1 MKNAMKKLAPNQT
14 PHRLKALRA
23 AMFKHKLQGYLVPR
37 QDEFQGEYVAAYAD
51 RLKWLSG
58 FSGSWGMAIVA
69 TRKAAIFVDGRYTV
83 QVREQVD
90 QKFFTPKHLINEPPA
105 DWIAQNFKSGDHIG
119 FDPWLMNMSEA
130 RRLAASCAK
139 QGAKLV
145 AVSQNLIDSI
155 WDDQPARPATTIEA
169 HPLRHAGTPSPD
181 KRAMIAAELKQR
193 NADAIIL
200 ADPASVAWA
209 LNLRASDVPH
219 TPFALCYALVEK
231 SGKATLFA
239 DAKRLSP
246 KLKAEFGNAVT
257 VEQPE
262 KLAAK
267 LAGLGKAKSTV
278 MLDPALAPE
287 HFRILLEKAG
297 AKIVEAADPC
307 ILPKAR
313 KSKAEQKGA
322 REAQIRDGAAL
333 CNFLCWLQGEAP
345 KGKLTEAATAEKL
358 HAFRQQSPLLRDLS
372 FESISAAGRNAALPH
387 YHAKGDGSRLKLNQI
402 YLIDSG
408 GQYPDGTTDVTRTVI
423 IGKPT
428 AEMRDR
434 FTRVLKGMITLSLAR
449 FPEGTTGA
457 HLDTLA
463 RNALW
468 QGGFDFDHGTGHG
481 VGSYL
486 SVHEGPARISK
497 TGNVALQ
504 PGMIL
509 SNEPGYYKQGHY
521 GIRIENLL
529 LVSPPEKIKG
539 GDRPMLSFETLTW
552 APIDKALID
561 THLLTRNELQW
572 LDDYHAKV
580 EKLLSPLVSAE
591 TIPWLQQA
599 CSPLTS

>member
-1 MKNAMKKLAPNQT
+1 MAKNQMSDPTQ
-14 PHRLKALRA
+14 RLKALRG
-23 AMFKHKLQGYLVPR
+23 AMLKHQLQGYLVPR
-37 QDEFQGEYVAAYAD
+37 HDEFQGEYVAAYAD

-83 QVREQVD
+83 QVREQVNP
-90 QKFFTPKHLINEPPA
+90 KLFTPQHLINEPPA
-105 DWIAQNFKSGDHIG
+105 DWMAQNFKAGEQIG
-119 FDPWLMNMSEA
+119 FDPWLMTMAEA
-130 RRLAASCAK
+130 RRLGASCNK
-139 QGAKLV
+139 QGVKFV
-145 AVSQNLIDSI
+145 AVPQNLIDGI
-155 WDDQPARPATTIEA
+155 WHDQPARPASPIEA
-169 HPLRHAGTPSPD
+169 HPQRNAGTSSAD
-181 KRAMIAAELKQR
+181 KCRMIAAELKQR
-193 NADAIIL
+193 KADAVIL
-200 ADPASVAWA
+200 ADAASVAWA

-231 SGKATLFA
+231 SGKAILFA
-239 DAKRLSP
+239 DANRLTS
-246 KLKAEFGNAVT
+246 KLKAQFGKAVAI
-257 VEQPE
+257 EQAE

-267 LAGLGKAKSTV
+267 LAALGKAKSTV
-278 MLDPALAPE
+278 MLDPSLAPE
-287 HFRILLEKAG
+287 HFRIVLEKAG
-297 AKIVEAADPC
+297 AKIIEAADPC
-307 ILPKAR
+307 IMPKAR

-322 REAQIRDGAAL
+322 RDAQIRDGAAL
-333 CNFLCWLQGEAP
+333 CNFLCWLQSEAP
-345 KGKLTEAATAEKL
+345 KGKLTEGATAEKL
-358 HAFRQQSPLLRDLS
+358 HAFRRQSSLLRDLS
-372 FESISAAGRNAALPH
+372 FESISAAGPNAALPH

-423 IGKPT
+423 IGEPSD
-428 AEMRDR
+428 EMRDR
-434 FTRVLKGMITLSLAR
+434 FTRVLKGMISLSLAR

-504 PGMIL
+504 SGMIL
-509 SNEPGYYKQGHY
+509 SNEPGYYKPGHY

-539 GDRPMLSFETLTW
+539 GDRPMLGFETLTW
-552 APIDKALID
+552 APIDHRLID
-561 THLLTRNELQW
+561 THLLTRSELQW
-572 LDDYHAKV
+572 LDAYHAKV
-580 EKLLSPLVSAE
+580 EKLLSPLVLAE
-591 TIPWLQQA
+591 TLPWLQHA
-599 CSPLTS
+599 CSPFKSSAG

>member
-1 MKNAMKKLAPNQT
+1 MKKLAPNET
-14 PHRLKALRA
+14 PQRLKALRA
-23 AMFKHKLQGYLVPR
+23 AMLKHKLQGYLVPR

-58 FSGSWGMAIVA
+58 FSGSWGVAIVA

-90 QKFFTPKHLINEPPA
+90 SNLFTPQHLINEPPA
-105 DWIAQNFKSGDHIG
+105 DWIAKNFKTGDHIG
-119 FDPWLMNMSEA
+119 FDPWLMTMAEA
-130 RRLAASCAK
+130 RRLGASCAK
-139 QGAKLV
+139 QGVKLLPV
-145 AVSQNLIDSI
+145 VQNLIDNI
-155 WDDQPARPATTIEA
+155 WHDQPARPASPIEA
-169 HPLRHAGTPSPD
+169 HPLRHAGTSSAD
-181 KRAMIAAELKQR
+181 KCTMIVAELKQR
-193 NADAIIL
+193 RADAIIL
-200 ADPASVAWA
+200 ADPASVAWS
-209 LNLRASDVPH
+209 LNLRSSDVPH
-219 TPFALCYALVEK
+219 TPFALCYAVVEK

-246 KLKAEFGNAVT
+246 KLKAEFGKAVA

-262 KLAAK
+262 KLAAT
-267 LAGLGKAKSTV
+267 LAALGKAKVTV
-278 MLDPALAPE
+278 LLDPALTPE
-287 HFRILLEKAG
+287 HFRIVLEKAG

-307 ILPKAR
+307 IMPKAR

-322 REAQIRDGAAL
+322 RDAQIRDGAAL
-333 CNFLCWLQGEAP
+333 CNFLCWLHSEGP
-345 KGKLTEAATAEKL
+345 KGKLSEGATAEKL
-358 HAFRQQSPLLRDLS
+358 HAFRRQSSLLRDLS
-372 FESISAAGRNAALPH
+372 FESISAAGPNAALPH
-387 YHAKGDGSRLKLNQI
+387 YHAKGNGSRLKLNQI

-423 IGKPT
+423 IGKPS

-463 RNALW
+463 RSALW

-504 PGMIL
+504 SGMIL
-509 SNEPGYYKQGHY
+509 SNEPGYYKPGHY

-539 GDRPMLSFETLTW
+539 GDRPMLGFETLTW
-552 APIDKALID
+552 APIDRNLID
-561 THLLTRNELQW
+561 THLLTRAELQW
-572 LDDYHAKV
+572 LDAYHAKV

-591 TIPWLQQA
+591 TVSWLREA
-599 CSPLTS
+599 CSPFEKTSV